1 MKSKKPENDKS
12 KSSMWKKFQK
22 KTTPLDDRPQEARG
36 VRLISKNI
44 KFGDDSEVRSIFSDE
59 GNYGSA
65 EDMQD
70 KWGLSEKQ
78 ATVKHRGRRR
88 IFAFL
93 IALGVLLLSIAG
105 IFYILPRFLPD
116 LFKGSNIQLFVQPVI
131 NYEYDDKSFRVITKS
146 SESIMKDPWADAERI
161 TEVLYNEPVKFISD
175 NKEGYSKIE
184 TMDGIT
190 GWVRSDSLTTDTS
203 SVEPDLHKYK
213 LVISDPSKNVM
224 THASNG
230 TLITKVMMNTVIYA
244 DISREGVYQVSLPNG
259 EIGWIG
265 SSGVIELKPRE
276 ALQEV
281 SSRYFVSSLL
291 TFVNARYYS
300 NGLTVN
306 GISVNG
312 AVYVCSEVNGIKM
325 PRNMTEQSKLG
336 QAVTL
341 SHDAVTGE
349 EIISDIM
356 PGDILFL
363 RSPQSAPGSESI
375 YEEAICTDTGTLLM
389 ISPAATTI
397 RLRQFKAGDDITS
410 RIITIRR
417 VFATK

>member
-1 MKSKKPENDKS
+1 
-12 KSSMWKKFQK
+12 
-22 KTTPLDDRPQEARG
+22 
-36 VRLISKNI
+36 
-44 KFGDDSEVRSIFSDE
+44 
-59 GNYGSA
+59 
-65 EDMQD
+65 MQD
-70 KWGLSEKQ
+70 KWGLSDKQ
-78 ATVKHRGRRR
+78 ATVKHKSRKR

-93 IALGVLLLSIAG
+93 TALGIFLFAIAG

-116 LFKGSNIQLFVQPVI
+116 LFKGTNIQLFVQPVI
-131 NYEYDDKSFRVITKS
+131 EYEYSDKSFRVITTS
-146 SESIMKDPWADAERI
+146 SEKLMKDPWPEAERVS
-161 TEVLYNEPVKFISD
+161 EVLFNEPVKLISD
-175 NKEGYSKIE
+175 NKEGYCNIE
-184 TMDGIT
+184 TLDGLK
-190 GWVRSDSLTTDTS
+190 GWVRTESLTTDTS
-203 SVEPDLHKYK
+203 SVEPDLHKFK

-244 DISREGVYQVSLPNG
+244 DVSREGVYQVSLPDG
-259 EIGWIG
+259 GTGWIG

-276 ALQEV
+276 DLQVV

-291 TFVNARYYS
+291 TFVNARYLS
-300 NGLTVN
+300 NGMTVN
-306 GISVNG
+306 GISING
-312 AVYVCSEVNGIKM
+312 AVYVCSEVNGIRM

-356 PGDILFL
+356 PGDIIFL

-375 YEEAICTDTGTLLM
+375 YEEAVCTDTGTLLM

>member
-1 MKSKKPENDKS
+1 MKSNKPDKKN
-12 KSSMWKKFQK
+12 KSSISKPFKK
-22 KTTPLDDRPQEARG
+22 KTSPMDDHPEEARG
-36 VRLISKNI
+36 VRLISK
-44 KFGDDSEVRSIFSDE
+44 KLTFGDDGEIKSIFSDD
-59 GNYGSA
+59 GIYGSA

-78 ATVKHRGRRR
+78 ATVKRKGRRR
-88 IFAFL
+88 VFAFL
-93 IALGVLLLSIAG
+93 SALGIFLFLIAG

-116 LFKGSNIQLFVQPVI
+116 LFKGSNIELFVQPVVK
-131 NYEYDDKSFRVITKS
+131 YEYNDKSYRVIKKS
-146 SESIMKDPWADAERI
+146 SEYIMKDPWADSDRI
-161 TEVLYNEPVKFISD
+161 SEVLYNEPVKFVSD
-175 NKEGYSKIE
+175 NKKGYCKIK

-190 GWVRSDSLTTDTS
+190 GWVRTECLTNDTA
-203 SVEPDLHKYK
+203 SVEPDLHKFK

-244 DISREGVYQVSLPNG
+244 DISREGVYQVSLPG
-259 EIGWIG
+259 GGTGWIG
-265 SSGVIELKPRE
+265 SSGVIELKPRDD
-276 ALQEV
+276 LQVV

-291 TFVNARYYS
+291 TFVNARYLS
-300 NGLTVN
+300 NGVTVN
-306 GISVNG
+306 GISING
-312 AVYVCSEVNGIKM
+312 AVYVCSQVNGIKM
-325 PRNMTEQSKLG
+325 PRTMNEQSKLG

-363 RSPQSAPGSESI
+363 RSPQSAPGSEVI
-375 YEEAICTDTGTLLM
+375 YEEAVCTDTGTLLM

-397 RLRQFKAGDDITS
+397 RLKQFKSGDDITN

-417 VFATK
+417 VFATR

>member
-1 MKSKKPENDKS
+1 MKSKKPADE
-12 KSSMWKKFQK
+12 K
-22 KTTPLDDRPQEARG
+22 KTSLWKPFKKKDSPLDDRPEEARG
-36 VRLISKNI
+36 VRLISK
-44 KFGDDSEVRSIFSDE
+44 KVTFGDDGEIKSIFSDD
-59 GNYGSA
+59 GIYGSA

-70 KWGLSEKQ
+70 KWGLSDKQ
-78 ATVKHRGRRR
+78 ATVKHKSRKR

-93 IALGVLLLSIAG
+93 TALGIFLFAIAG

-116 LFKGSNIQLFVQPVI
+116 LFKGTNIQLFVQPVI
-131 NYEYDDKSFRVITKS
+131 EYEYSDKSFRVITTS
-146 SESIMKDPWADAERI
+146 SEKLMKDPWPEAERVS
-161 TEVLYNEPVKFISD
+161 EVLFNEPVKLISD
-175 NKEGYSKIE
+175 NKEGYCNIE
-184 TMDGIT
+184 TLDGLK
-190 GWVRSDSLTTDTS
+190 GWVRTESLTTDTS
-203 SVEPDLHKYK
+203 SVEPDLHKFK

-244 DISREGVYQVSLPNG
+244 DVSREGVYQVSLPDG
-259 EIGWIG
+259 GTGWIG

-276 ALQEV
+276 DLQVV

-291 TFVNARYYS
+291 TFVNARYLS
-300 NGLTVN
+300 NGMTVN
-306 GISVNG
+306 GISING
-312 AVYVCSEVNGIKM
+312 AVYVCSEVNGIRM

-356 PGDILFL
+356 PGDIIFL

-375 YEEAICTDTGTLLM
+375 YEEAVCTDTGTLLM

>member
-1 MKSKKPENDKS
+1 MDE
-12 KSSMWKKFQK
+12 
-22 KTTPLDDRPQEARG
+22 RPQEARG
-36 VRLISKNI
+36 VRLISKKIN
-44 KFGDDSEVRSIFSDE
+44 FGDDDETRSIFQDD
-59 GNYGSA
+59 GIYGSA

-70 KWGLSEKQ
+70 KWGLSDKQ
-78 ATVKHRGRRR
+78 ATVKHKGRRR
-88 IFAFL
+88 VVAFL
-93 IALGVLLLSIAG
+93 IALGIFFLFIAG

-131 NYEYDDKSFRVITKS
+131 NYEYNDKSFRVINKS
-146 SESIMKDPWADAERI
+146 SESIMKEPWADVERI
-161 TEVLYNEPVKFISD
+161 SEALFNEPVRFISE
-175 NKEGYSKIE
+175 NKEGYTKIK
-184 TMDGIT
+184 TLDGIT
-190 GWVRSDSLTTDTS
+190 GWVRSDSLTKDTS

-244 DISREGVYQVSLPNG
+244 DVSREGVYQVSLPDG
-259 EIGWIG
+259 ENGWIG

-276 ALQEV
+276 SLQVV

-291 TFVNARYYS
+291 TFVNARHLS
-300 NGLTVN
+300 NGVTVN
-306 GISVNG
+306 GISING
-312 AVYVCSEVNGIKM
+312 AVYVCSEVNGIRM
-325 PRNMTEQSKLG
+325 PRNMSDQSKLG

-341 SHDAVTGE
+341 SHDAVTGDVNIKD
-349 EIISDIM
+349 II
-356 PGDILFL
+356 PGDIVFL
-363 RSPQSAPGSESI
+363 RSPQSAPGSEVI
-375 YEEAICTDTGTLLM
+375 YEEAVCTDTGTLLM

-417 VFATK
+417 VFASK

>member
-1 MKSKKPENDKS
+1 MKSKKPDDEKKASLWKS
-12 KSSMWKKFQK
+12 FKKK
-22 KTTPLDDRPQEARG
+22 DSPLDERPQEARG
-36 VRLISKNI
+36 VRLISKKVN
-44 KFGDDSEVRSIFSDE
+44 FGEDDEIRNIFSDD
-59 GNYGSA
+59 GIYGSA

-70 KWGLSEKQ
+70 KWGLSDKQ

-93 IALGVLLLSIAG
+93 VALGIFLLAIAG

-116 LFKGSNIQLFVQPVI
+116 LFKGTNIELFVTPVI
-131 NYEYDDKSFRVITKS
+131 RYEYADKAFRVVTKS
-146 SESIMKDPWADAERI
+146 SESIMKDPWADADRI
-161 TEVLYNEPVKFISD
+161 SEVLYNEPVRFISD
-175 NKEGYSKIE
+175 NKEGYTKIE
-184 TMDGIT
+184 TLDGIT
-190 GWVRSDSLTTDTS
+190 GWVRSDCLTTDTS
-203 SVEPDLHKYK
+203 SVEPDLHQFK

-230 TLITKVMMNTVIYA
+230 TLITKVMMNTVVYG
-244 DISREGVYQVSLPNG
+244 DISREGVYQVSLPSG

-276 ALQEV
+276 NLQEV

-291 TFVNARYYS
+291 TFVNARYLS

-306 GISVNG
+306 GISING
-312 AVYVCSEVNGIKM
+312 AVYACSEINGIKM

-341 SHDAVTGE
+341 SHDAVTGDV
-349 EIISDIM
+349 IISDIM
-356 PGDILFL
+356 PGDIVFL
-363 RSPQSAPGSESI
+363 RSPQSAPGSEAI
-375 YEEAICTDTGTLLM
+375 YEEAVCTDTGTLLM

-397 RLRQFKAGDDITS
+397 RLRQFKAGDDITN

-417 VFATK
+417 VFTTK